1 MSPRSRRTA
10 RWAACL
16 SLALAAWAANPAN
29 AALGFDTLDAPTGFA
44 FLEVPGGARASSLGG
59 AFTTLAEGVDAA
71 FWNPSGLAFVHGLQ
85 VTGSHYEFF
94 ENLRHDHFALAGKVG
109 GGGLAASLRALY
121 SEPIDERDDFGNL
134 VGTFGAHD
142 LEFAMGYGVEIVS
155 GVRAGLTT
163 AWVRERIGNLATS
176 SFSVGG
182 GATWDPE
189 RWPGLR
195 LGLSAHNLGPDAHY
209 RFDGIEGAAV
219 PLPYAVQG
227 GASYRWDVGS
237 NLGVRAAL
245 ESRMTRGRSAIAMA
259 GAELSQTLGAS
270 VRVGMRANDDASTFS
285 LGAGYGF
292 PTLHIDYAYVPY
304 RLDLGDTH
312 RLSFAAQF

>member
-1 MSPRSRRTA
+1 VVGLTLVLAAAWTA
-10 RWAACL
+10 R
-16 SLALAAWAANPAN
+16 PAH
-29 AALGFDTLDAPTGFA
+29 AVLGFDTLDSPTGFA
-44 FLEVPGGARASSLGG
+44 FLEVPGGSRASALGG

-71 FWNPSGLAFVHGLQ
+71 FWNPAGLSF
-85 VTGSHYEFF
+85 VTGMQVSGTHYEFF
-94 ENLRHDHFALAGKVG
+94 ENLRHDHFALAGRLG
-109 GGGLAASLRALY
+109 GGGLSASMRALY
-121 SEPIDERDDFGNL
+121 SEPIEERDDFGNL

-142 LEFAMGYGVEIVS
+142 LEFALGYGAEVGG
-155 GVRAGLTT
+155 GVRAGLSA

-176 SFSVGG
+176 SYSLGG
-182 GATWDPE
+182 GATWDPAQ
-189 RWPGLR
+189 WPGLR

-219 PLPYAVQG
+219 PLPYALQG

-237 NLGVRAAL
+237 TLGVRAAL
-245 ESRMTRGRSAIAMA
+245 ETRMTRGRSAIGML
-259 GAELSQTLGAS
+259 GAELSQTMGAA
-270 VRVGMRANDDASTFS
+270 VRMGMRANDDASSFS

-292 PTLHIDYAYVPY
+292 QALRIDYAFVPY